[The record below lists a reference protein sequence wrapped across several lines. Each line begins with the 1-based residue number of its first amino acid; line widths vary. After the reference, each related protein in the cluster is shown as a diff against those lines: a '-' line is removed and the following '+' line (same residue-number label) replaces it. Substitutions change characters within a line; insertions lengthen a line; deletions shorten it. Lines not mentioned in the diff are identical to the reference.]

1 MANNKSLQTTDPKP
15 QVYMVGGIVGLIAG
29 VLAAYLY
36 ARAAQ
41 EEISRNGEAPRIQTM
56 QLIGLLLAGMGLL
69 RQIAE
74 LGKTPKK

>member
-1 MANNKSLQTTDPKP
+1 MAANKSIQTSETKP
-15 QVYMVGGIVGLIAG
+15 QVYMVGGIVGLMAG
-29 VLAAYLY
+29 MLAAYLY

-41 EEISRNGEAPRIQTM
+41 DEINRGGEPPRIQTM

-74 LGKTPKK
+74 LGKPSKK

>member
-1 MANNKSLQTTDPKP
+1 
-15 QVYMVGGIVGLIAG
+15 MVGGIVGLIAG